1 MRILFK
7 YLKKCICNKY
17 VLLGTILLVTFVA
30 GFFYNSE
37 VHQPDLHR
45 LYMET
50 MEITDQPPVV
60 FIHGVLGSKLRDVDD
75 GKDLWLGS
83 LDRILFSDYAE
94 IAYDIDPET
103 LEPLPSVAEAYAI
116 SDSAVGKDFYGK
128 IVDTLGDTGGYQL
141 TEIGTKVIPNQK
153 NYYVFH
159 YDWRQDNVIT
169 AKKFADFIDQIRV
182 DYGFPELKVDV
193 VAHSMGGLITR
204 YYIRYGGQDVIG
216 DNDFNEKINMYGGDR
231 VRRVILLGTP
241 NLGSIKTLYRFITG
255 VDIGFKSIGTE
266 TMATMPSLYQ
276 LFPHPLNDW
285 IVKSDGSPLER
296 DLFDIDVWKRF
307 EWSIF
312 SPIVRERILAKFET
326 KSEGEKHLQ
335 TLEAYFEKRLER
347 ARRFVWSLTVPL
359 PEEHPKYIVF
369 GGACSLTPARI
380 VVEEVEGES
389 VIRMHPDDITQPVE
403 GVDYD
408 ALLLEPGDGSV
419 TKASL
424 LGRNSLDPSVKR
436 HKYSFFPLDHTIFL
450 CEKHNSLTGNVNFQD
465 NLLNELLS
473 RD

>member
-1 MRILFK
+1 MGFVLF
-7 YLKKCICNKY
+7 
-17 VLLGTILLVTFVA
+17 VTFIA
-30 GFFYNSE
+30 GFFYKSE
-37 VHQPDLHR
+37 IHKPDLHR

-50 MEITDQPPVV
+50 LELTDHPPVV
-60 FIHGVLGSKLRDVDD
+60 FIHGVLGSKLRDVKE
-75 GKDLWLGS
+75 GNDLWLGPVN
-83 LDRILFSDYAE
+83 RILFSDYAE
-94 IAYDIDPET
+94 VAYDIDPET

-128 IVDTLGDTGGYQL
+128 IVNTLRDTGGYRL
-141 TEIGTKVIPNQK
+141 ANIGERVNPNQK

-169 AKKFADFIDQIRV
+169 ARHFSDYIDQIRI
-182 DYGFPELKVDV
+182 DYGDPDLKVDI

-216 DNDFNEKINMYGGDR
+216 DNDFDEKINMYGGDR

-241 NLGSIKTLYRFITG
+241 NLGSIKTLFRFITG
-255 VDIGFKSIGTE
+255 VKIGFKSIGTE
-266 TMATMPSLYQ
+266 TLMTMPSLYQ

-285 IVKSDGSPLER
+285 ILSSDGTPLDR
-296 DLFDIDVWKRF
+296 DIYDINIWKRF
-307 EWSIF
+307 QWSIF
-312 SPIVRERILAKFET
+312 SPEARERILNKF
-326 KSEGEKHLQ
+326 KNKAEGEKHLQ
-335 TLEAYFEKRLER
+335 TLGAYFEKRLER

-359 PEEHPKYIVF
+359 PENHPIFIVF
-369 GGACSLTPARI
+369 GGACTLTPARMI
-380 VVEEVEGES
+380 VEEVDGEFM
-389 VIRMHPDDITQPVE
+389 VRMSPDEISQPLI

-424 LGRNSLDPSVKR
+424 LGRNVLDPSVKR
-436 HKYSFFPLDHTIFL
+436 HKYSFFPLDHAIFL